1 MCFST
6 KVKTETPAPSAPTI
20 AGSLADQ
27 KEFAKAQYELGLQY
41 NPQLAAQ
48 DFALSQEYAPKYQQ
62 LMQQTEA
69 SAYPYTA
76 GLQEQLA
83 KRASEGI
90 GGSLTDQMEQSYR
103 DMLRSEIGPNVGSG
117 IGADY
122 VSRGMVDA
130 TQQYQRYYD
139 DLGLSL
145 TGRLPLSQAQNPQF
159 RTAQQLADPNAI
171 MGFNQ
176 GNYGTQASI
185 FNNMYNAQA
194 TLRGTNN
201 AAMAGL
207 LGGGIA
213 GGSKMGAAAICWVAS
228 ELYGG
233 WFKPQTVAARYYVV
247 NEAPSWFRNA
257 YIKYGERI
265 AAFIKD
271 KPVIKSI
278 IKPLFDFFAKKG
290 GYRGGR

>member
-6 KVKTETPAPSAPTI
+6 KVKTETPAPSAPTV

-48 DFALSQEYAPKYQQ
+48 DFALSSEYAPKYQQ

-69 SAYPYTA
+69 AAYPYTA

-90 GGSLTDQMEQSYR
+90 GGSLTDQMQQSYR
-103 DMLRSEIGPNVGSG
+103 DQLRSEIGPNVGSG

-176 GNYGTQASI
+176 GVYGTQGSI
-185 FNNMYNAQA
+185 FNNMYSSQA
-194 TLRGTNN
+194 
-201 AAMAGL
+201 AL
-207 LGGGIA
+207 LGSKNQAIGQMVGGGFA
-213 GGSKMGAAAICWVAS
+213 MGGM
-228 ELYGG
+228 LGG
-233 WFKPQTVAARYYVV
+233 
-247 NEAPSWFRNA
+247 
-257 YIKYGERI
+257 
-265 AAFIKD
+265 
-271 KPVIKSI
+271 
-278 IKPLFDFFAKKG
+278 KK
-290 GYRGGR
+290 